1 VNLNI
6 LQKRFFPVISQIGI
20 SYRNLS
26 LSQIHSDQLRYN
38 QYLSDKKFKVK
49 AGDRMPY
56 FLVDGIS
63 IYNRLREPKFHL
75 ITFTSGMENIHLD
88 KIETSTKYNN
98 KYADILDYQVL
109 TLYPELATMFGTD
122 KTFTL
127 LLRPDNYIGFITS
140 DPTLHTLELYLQ
152 ETIGHS

>member
-1 VNLNI
+1 
-6 LQKRFFPVISQIGI
+6 VISQIGI

-26 LSQIHSDQLRYN
+26 LSQISSDQLRYN

-75 ITFTSGMENIHLD
+75 ITFTSEMENIHLD
-88 KIETSTKYNN
+88 KNETITKSEAITN
-98 KYADILDYQVL
+98 YADILDYQVL
-109 TLYPELATMFGTD
+109 TLYPELATMFGSD
-122 KTFTL
+122 KTFAL
-127 LLRPDNYIGFITS
+127 LLRPDNYIGLITS

-152 ETIGHS
+152 ETIGLS